1 MLQSWHGEIES
12 LCVGGK
18 SMRSIV
24 LAGLLSGC
32 GAPCL
37 EGFSKDPD
45 GVCRADV
52 PCEPG
57 TARDPDLVCRGD
69 DPEQPLATDTGV
81 SEAEELDTGLA
92 DSDEADLPATEGPG
106 RVRVVWTGLSGV
118 PLHGVVVMATVEGE
132 SIPSAAMCV
141 VVLQQEIDIDGFLVS
156 YVPGADPCIPGGEPV
171 ELEPGPLR
179 LDMQV
184 VAGEGGVPVFCDERE
199 LVVAGDVT
207 VDFSGVQSCDL

>member
-1 MLQSWHGEIES
+1 MLHSWHGEIEG

-18 SMRSIV
+18 SMRSLV
-24 LAGLLSGC
+24 LAGVLSGC

-37 EGFSKDPD
+37 EGFSKDAE

-57 TARDPDLVCRGD
+57 TARGADLVCRGD
-69 DPEQPLATDTGV
+69 DTEEPAPTDTGV
-81 SEAEELDTGLA
+81 SEAEGLDTGLA
-92 DSDEADLPATEGPG
+92 DTDDGDVPVTEGPG

-118 PLHGVVVMATVEGE
+118 PLHGMVVMATAEGE
-132 SIPSAAMCV
+132 SMPSAAMCV

-156 YVPGADPCIPGGEPV
+156 YAPGEDPCTPGGEPV
-171 ELEPGPLR
+171 ELAPGPLR